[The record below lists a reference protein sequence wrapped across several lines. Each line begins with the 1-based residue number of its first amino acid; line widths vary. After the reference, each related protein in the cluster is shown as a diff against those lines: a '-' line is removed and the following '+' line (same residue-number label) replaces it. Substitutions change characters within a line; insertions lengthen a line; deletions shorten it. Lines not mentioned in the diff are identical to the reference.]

1 MGQSGTGCG
10 YFLLSKDLLYS
21 ESKSI
26 LCEIFKIA
34 TEIEL
39 LEENISILKIG
50 LSKKIKEYNYIKR
63 VSNIIAKKSFLT
75 NQTLQAIHPN
85 RNIRK
90 GFDLFPSLFKKLFLK
105 AMDTCGEEHPP
116 KASLHGHQVN

>member
-50 LSKKIKEYNYIKR
+50 LSKKIKEYNYINVTPGFKR
-63 VSNIIAKKSFLT
+63 KTECITICMPGSSFIHIE
-75 NQTLQAIHPN
+75 TL
-85 RNIRK
+85 
-90 GFDLFPSLFKKLFLK
+90 
-105 AMDTCGEEHPP
+105 
-116 KASLHGHQVN
+116 

>member
-63 VSNIIAKKSFLT
+63 VSNIFAKKSFLT

-90 GFDLFPSLFKKLFLK
+90 GFDLFPSLFK
-105 AMDTCGEEHPP
+105 
-116 KASLHGHQVN
+116 SSS